1 MAKKKS
7 IVDISNASAEVLEII
22 EKNYPNGY
30 DQATNMVRY
39 NNTKGDL
46 IVALPIETDDTE
58 YLVKVK
64 LVTRQ
69 QIEEELALDDLNT
82 VEIEKEK
89 GDSSSSSSDDD
100 EEDDGYG
107 DKPDEEESDED

>member
-39 NNTKGDL
+39 NNSKGDL

-89 GDSSSSSSDDD
+89 GDSSDNDD

-107 DKPDEEESDED
+107 DKPEEESEED

>member
-30 DQATNMVRY
+30 DQATNLVRY

-58 YLVKVK
+58 YLVKVNWLPVSK
-64 LVTRQ
+64 LRKNWRWMISIQ
-69 QIEEELALDDLNT
+69 
-82 VEIEKEK
+82 
-89 GDSSSSSSDDD
+89 
-100 EEDDGYG
+100 
-107 DKPDEEESDED
+107 

>member
-1 MAKKKS
+1 
-7 IVDISNASAEVLEII
+7 
-22 EKNYPNGY
+22 
-30 DQATNMVRY
+30 
-39 NNTKGDL
+39 
-46 IVALPIETDDTE
+46 
-58 YLVKVK
+58 

-82 VEIEKEK
+82 VDIEKEK

>member
-7 IVDISNASAEVLEII
+7 IVDIINASAEVLEII

-30 DQATNMVRY
+30 DQATNLVRY
-39 NNTKGDL
+39 NNSKGDL

-89 GDSSSSSSDDD
+89 GDSSDSDD

-107 DKPDEEESDED
+107 DKPEEESEED

>member
-22 EKNYPNGY
+22 EKNFPNGY
-30 DQATNMVRY
+30 DQATNLVRY
-39 NNTKGDL
+39 NNSKGDL

-89 GDSSSSSSDDD
+89 GDSSSDDE

-107 DKPDEEESDED
+107 DKPEEDSEED

>member
-39 NNTKGDL
+39 NNSKGDL

-89 GDSSSSSSDDD
+89 GDSSDSDD

-107 DKPDEEESDED
+107 DKPEEESEED

>member
-22 EKNYPNGY
+22 ERNYPNGY
-30 DQATNMVRY
+30 DQATNLVRY
-39 NNTKGDL
+39 NNSKGDL

-82 VEIEKEK
+82 VDIEKEK
-89 GDSSSSSSDDD
+89 GDSSNDDD

-107 DKPDEEESDED
+107 DKPEEESEED